1 MHKPILY
8 FMLPT
13 CPYCRRANQ
22 YLKELMEENP
32 AFREL
37 EIRTVDESREVDF
50 ANSYDYYYVPTFY
63 VDGKKICE
71 GVLEKEDVRSVL
83 EQAI

>member
-13 CPYCRRANQ
+13 CPYCRRANR
-22 YLKELMEENP
+22 YLRELMDENP
-32 AFREL
+32 EFRDL

-63 VDGKKICE
+63 VDNRKICE

-83 EQAI
+83 EQAM

>member
-1 MHKPILY
+1 
-8 FMLPT
+8 MLPT